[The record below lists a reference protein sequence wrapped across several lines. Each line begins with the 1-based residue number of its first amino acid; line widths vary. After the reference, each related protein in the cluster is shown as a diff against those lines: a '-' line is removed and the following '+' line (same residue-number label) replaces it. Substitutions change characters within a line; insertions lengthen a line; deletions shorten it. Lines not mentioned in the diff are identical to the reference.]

1 MYYRKP
7 LILTL
12 LLFLI
17 VFKSSAQEF
26 EKNLRKTYSLLTIAQ
41 ERDRQ
46 AAEKLDDLKTKRIQS
61 EEDLVDFKEISK
73 PTANQKK
80 EREKLDIQLKLLRKQ
95 EAEALKQRKD
105 AAVFLNEVADI
116 VKTTE
121 SKRAK
126 YITDYE
132 KKFGRIDEGKL
143 VENVDATPV
152 TPNPAESVKPDP
164 IAVLENPVNDAASET
179 PTDKSKKPKKEDKK
193 KKTESKPNSKPKTST
208 AAAPDVRQVRKY
220 DPENDVIIN
229 PPVSD
234 CRIAFDGVD
243 QFTERKK
250 KETMPQQIF
259 AHTEEFMRP
268 ALKNKDYIVCE
279 AAASRI
285 QGGFYFI
292 NLTITIQTKE
302 AQKAFGFLDKGTPIV
317 FKLIN
322 GKNIALTNSKTDI
335 GTINNENGT
344 TIYKSQ
350 LQISSSDVKSFM
362 ESELDVM
369 RIAWSAGYEDY
380 EIYDLEVLSNIF
392 KCLEKENK

>member
-46 AAEKLDDLKTKRIQS
+46 SAEKLDDLKTKRIQI
-61 EEDLVDFKEISK
+61 EEDLVDLKEIPK
-73 PTANQKK
+73 PTVNQKK
-80 EREKLDIQLKLLRKQ
+80 DREKLDNQLKLLRKQ
-95 EAEALKQRKD
+95 EAEALKQRKG
-105 AAVFLNEVADI
+105 ATAFLNEVTDI
-116 VKTTE
+116 VKTTDT
-121 SKRAK
+121 KRAK
-126 YITDYE
+126 YIADYE
-132 KKFGRIDEGKL
+132 KKFGRIDEGRL
-143 VENVDATPV
+143 VENVEPTPV
-152 TPNPAESVKPDP
+152 TPSPAESVKPDP
-164 IAVLENPVNDAASET
+164 IAVLENPASDAVPET
-179 PTDKSKKPKKEDKK
+179 PTDKSKKPKKDEKK
-193 KKTESKPNSKPKTST
+193 KKTEAKPSSKPKTST
-208 AAAPDVRQVRKY
+208 AATPEVRQVRKY
-220 DPENDVIIN
+220 DSQNDVIMN
-229 PPVSD
+229 PPVAD

-259 AHTEEFMRP
+259 AHTEEFMRL

-302 AQKAFGFLDKGTPIV
+302 AQRAFGFLDKGTPIV

-335 GTINNENGT
+335 GNINNENGT
-344 TIYKSQ
+344 TVYKSQ
-350 LQISSSDVKSFM
+350 LQISSADVKSFI
-362 ESELDVM
+362 ESELDVV

-380 EIYDLEVLSNIF
+380 EIYDLEVMSNIF

>member
-1 MYYRKP
+1 MYYRKL

-12 LLFLI
+12 LSFFI

-26 EKNLRKTYSLLTIAQ
+26 EKNLRKAYSLLTIAQ

-46 AAEKLDDLKTKRIQS
+46 SAEKIDDLKTKRIQA
-61 EEDLVDFKEISK
+61 EEDLADLKEIAK
-73 PTANQKK
+73 PTTNQKK
-80 EREKLDIQLKLLRKQ
+80 DKEKLDNQFKLLKRQ
-95 EAEALKQRKD
+95 EAEAIKRRKD
-105 AAVFLNEVADI
+105 ASIFLNEVTEI
-116 VKTTE
+116 VKTTDT
-121 SKRAK
+121 KRAK

-132 KKFGRIDEGKL
+132 KKFGRIDEGRL
-143 VENVDATPV
+143 VENTEIAPIV
-152 TPNPAESVKPDP
+152 TSPIEVIKSDP
-164 IAVLENPVNDAASET
+164 IGSIENPVGEVTAEK
-179 PTDKSKKPKKEDKK
+179 PTNKSKKPQKDEKK
-193 KKTESKPNSKPKTST
+193 KKTDSKPSSKSKTST
-208 AAAPDVRQVRKY
+208 AATPDVRQVRKY
-220 DPENDVIIN
+220 EPQNDVIVN
-229 PPVSD
+229 PPMAD

-250 KETMPQQIF
+250 KETMAQQIF
-259 AHTEEFMRP
+259 AHTEDFMRP

-279 AAASRI
+279 AAASRV

-302 AQKAFGFLDKGTPIV
+302 AQRAFGFLDKGSPIV

-335 GTINNENGT
+335 GNINNENGT
-344 TIYKSQ
+344 TVYKSQ
-350 LQISSSDVKSFM
+350 LQISSSDVKSFI
-362 ESELDVM
+362 ESELDVV

-380 EIYDLEVLSNIF
+380 EIYDLEVMSNIF